1 MDSKY
6 DIKRVAG
13 LKFNS
18 FSNKVYK
25 PLILQKKKLHLSQQ
39 IKNGATNG
47 SSTQNGK
54 NGHHPTLKVPHTI
67 PVAKTALID
76 ESNKKSLAQQRKQL
90 PVFKFR
96 NRIVTEIMNNECLVL
111 LGETGS
117 GKTTQIPQFVYES
130 GQILNGNGICAVT
143 QPRRMAAI
151 SIAQRVAEEQQGKLG
166 DLVG

>member
-6 DIKRVAG
+6 DVKRAG
-13 LKFNS
+13 LNKFSS
-18 FSNKVYK
+18 FAIGKSYK
-25 PLILQKKKLHLSQQ
+25 PLHLLRKGLKKQLT
-39 IKNGATNG
+39 KNGADTPQNG
-47 SSTQNGK
+47 SVL
-54 NGHHPTLKVPHTI
+54 LKTPLAI
-67 PVAKTALID
+67 PVPKAALID
-76 ESNKKSLAQQRKQL
+76 ESNKKSLAQQRRHL
-90 PVFKFR
+90 PVSKFR
-96 NRIVTEIMNNECLVL
+96 DRIIKEIVKNECLVL

-130 GQILNGNGICAVT
+130 GLILKDGMCAVT